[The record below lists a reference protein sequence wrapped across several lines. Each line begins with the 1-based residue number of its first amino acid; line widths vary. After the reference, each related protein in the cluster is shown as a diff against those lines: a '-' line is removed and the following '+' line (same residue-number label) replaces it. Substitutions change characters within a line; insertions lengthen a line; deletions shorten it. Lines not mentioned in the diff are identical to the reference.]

1 LIDARRPRHVASA
14 VGRVSGEHPAD
25 NDTAPGS
32 TMRHFRPQKFIH
44 QIILQSATRQRRRQ
58 GVLARQ
64 SKAVVMRSA
73 SADRGGGGLGLAL
86 GRANACRFS
95 APFCKAFC
103 CWILEVMIRFSWINQ
118 K

>member
-44 QIILQSATRQRRRQ
+44 QIILQSATRQPRRQ

-73 SADRGGGGLGLAL
+73 SADRGGGRLGLAL
-86 GRANACRFS
+86 GRAQRL
-95 APFCKAFC
+95 PLFCAFLQSTLLLD
-103 CWILEVMIRFSWINQ
+103 IGSHDKISLINQ